1 MLNFY
6 DTQIRTAGA
15 YVTVDGLYPFVIGWK
30 LHNGNIPII
39 RLGGGVERDET
50 GWDCA
55 AREARE
61 EAGISIRPIPSERT
75 YLVLAERQEIEP
87 QEIHWDHDLPGEP
100 KPVLVVAY
108 PPASKPAL
116 SLMYLAQSAEIPVP
130 SAEVKG
136 IVLLDRK
143 SIFRI
148 CQSSLTLGQYLNQ
161 GGKAIFKEQFDQK
174 LILEPFIQ
182 LRILSHLLEAQ
193 LV

>member
-1 MLNFY
+1 MLNFNNP
-6 DTQIRTAGA
+6 QIRTAGA
-15 YVTVDGLYPFVIGWK
+15 YVAVGGLYPFVIGWK
-30 LHNGNIPII
+30 LHNGNIPVI
-39 RLGGGVERDET
+39 RLGGEIEANET
-50 GWDCA
+50 GWACA

-61 EAGISIRPIPSERT
+61 EAGIRIRPVHAEKT
-75 YLVLAERQEIEP
+75 YLVHAVGQEIEP

-108 PPASKPAL
+108 PPERKPTL

-136 IVLLDRK
+136 IVLLDQE
-143 SIFRI
+143 SIFQI
-148 CQSSLTLGQYLNQ
+148 CQSSVTLGQYLDR
-161 GGKAIFKEQFDQK
+161 GGKAIFKEQFDQS